1 MRNVFHR
8 ACITVAL
15 AGLVACTER
24 APNPITATPRAGPRL
39 ETTTEAWTLSDLEA
53 EFGTRFSWDTTQTG
67 LNATFQYDSDPIGDE
82 REFCRDHF
90 NAIDLWWDGGYGIA
104 TIHLDPPLL
113 LRGYRAGDFTDR
125 RRLVFRRAIYETVQP
140 GEGEDPAGNLWRF
153 QGRFNALCRGG
164 SREIGPIVFN
174 SQLLVAQDPID
185 RPVLVRRGNTG
196 SGDCD
201 REELTQ
207 LTYSPYDDGGGYY
220 SDCAGGGGSTGDGSG
235 GDTGSGIQYQPGD
248 YTGGETVDFGTGKGN
263 GGSSVCGA
271 TAVVEYACIDEWD
284 PEKGEWSQW
293 ACGYVT
299 SC

>member
-1 MRNVFHR
+1 MRNVLRH
-8 ACITVAL
+8 ACLTLAIM
-15 AGLVACTER
+15 AGLPACTER
-24 APNPITATPRAGPRL
+24 APNPVTATPRTGPRL
-39 ETTTEAWTLSDLEA
+39 ETTSAAWTLSDLNA
-53 EFGTRFSWDTTQTG
+53 EFGGRFSWDTTQTG
-67 LNATFQYDSDPIGDE
+67 LSAAFQYDSDPSIGDD

-113 LRGYRAGDFTDR
+113 FRGYRPGDFTDR

-153 QGRFNALCRGG
+153 HGRFNALCRGG

-185 RPVLVRRGNTG
+185 RPVLVRRGN
-196 SGDCD
+196 SGGCD
-201 REELTQ
+201 REEFTQ
-207 LTYSPYDDGGGYY
+207 VTYSPYDDGSESGG
-220 SDCAGGGGSTGDGSG
+220 DCVGGDGSSGDGSG
-235 GDTGSGIQYQPGD
+235 TQFQPGD
-248 YTGGETVDFGTGKGN
+248 STGGETVDFGTGQGN

-271 TAVVEYACIDEWD
+271 TAVVEYVCIDVWNAEMGRW
-284 PEKGEWSQW
+284 EEW